1 MPRDLASRTLRV
13 TGDRTSAGWSAGLHA
28 HVAWRSVARQEAIR
42 IASLTTPQCHHFFPA
57 RRLLILL
64 VLCPTCVQIQLRT
77 AQFVVSSLVFTAL
90 LANVA
95 VALLFGAARL
105 AREKETV

>member
-1 MPRDLASRTLRV
+1 MSLEI
-13 TGDRTSAGWSAGLHA
+13 GL
-28 HVAWRSVARQEAIR
+28 VLGGVQGYMLMWRSVARQEAIR
-42 IASLTTPQCHHFFPA
+42 IASLTTPQCHHFFAA

-77 AQFVVSSLVFTAL
+77 AEFVVSSLVFTAL